1 MSGPLR
7 PWLFLAARSA
17 PPKPFAAS
25 TARIPNRRL
34 SFTNERYPITLIF
47 QPPATQFVFG
57 FVLYPTPDLFR
68 VMLKMAHEYK
78 LLVRMSRNLESF

>member
-47 QPPATQFVFG
+47 QRPATQG
-57 FVLYPTPDLFR
+57 WRDYYINL
-68 VMLKMAHEYK
+68 LKNFSTM
-78 LLVRMSRNLESF
+78 R